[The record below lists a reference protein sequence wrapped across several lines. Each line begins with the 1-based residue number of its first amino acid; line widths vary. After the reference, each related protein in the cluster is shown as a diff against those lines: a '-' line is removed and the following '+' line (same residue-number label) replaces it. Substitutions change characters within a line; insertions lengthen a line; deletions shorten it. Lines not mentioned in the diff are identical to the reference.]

1 MLFTI
6 FLKHTVND
14 GSRRYPLLNVLLLR
28 TCSNKHVILP
38 FPHPSLAL
46 HCKYRKTRTPTC
58 GPSPLMVWPSRTR
71 RLPWDPRG
79 HDPSYF
85 KAFDL
90 GLLPHSSSFCSWLQ
104 FGSKRLPGGTQSRS
118 EHPWSPSL
126 ASPPV
131 TLNGTGL
138 NYAGP
143 LICGFFFNKS
153 STVLYC

>member
-46 HCKYRKTRTPTC
+46 HCKYRKTRTPSC

-90 GLLPHSSSFCSWLQ
+90 GLLPHSSSSCSWLQ
-104 FGSKRLPGGTQSRS
+104 FGSKRLPGG
-118 EHPWSPSL
+118 H
-126 ASPPV
+126 PV
-131 TLNGTGL
+131 TLSASLVAVPSVTTGDL
-138 NYAGP
+138 ERHRFELCRATDMW
-143 LICGFFFNKS
+143 IFFQ
-153 STVLYC
+153 